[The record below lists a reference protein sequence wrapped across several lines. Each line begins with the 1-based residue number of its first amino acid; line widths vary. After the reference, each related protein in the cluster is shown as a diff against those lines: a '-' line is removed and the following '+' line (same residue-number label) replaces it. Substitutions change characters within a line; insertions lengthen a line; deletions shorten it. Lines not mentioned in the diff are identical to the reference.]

1 MNTVSKLNCY
11 TSWIL
16 VFIVQ
21 LLDPVST
28 KIILCAKSTLTRLF
42 LVCDCNKVPCLRT
55 IRENA
60 LNYGNELV
68 ILVVGEG
75 RFTAFAMSL
84 LRRIVCI
91 KQRQICV
98 SHDAEIY
105 EINLVLTKVGV

>member
-1 MNTVSKLNCY
+1 MKVLLCVKS
-11 TSWIL
+11 IL
-16 VFIVQ
+16 ARLLFIY
-21 LLDPVST
+21 
-28 KIILCAKSTLTRLF
+28 
-42 LVCDCNKVPCLRT
+42 DCNKVPCLRT
-55 IRENA
+55 IRANA